1 MRNVQLAKVKEPK
14 KDGINIPIFLTDE
27 TIEERKNKILE
38 RMKAKN
44 LDKLVIYG
52 DVEHGSNFEYLIGY
66 FTRFEEALL
75 IIDSNGEMNLVLGNE
90 NLNKANKARVKI
102 SKTVHVSLF
111 SLPNQPN
118 RKDVAFIDLLKE
130 AGIKNNEKVGI
141 VGWKNFTSQIEDN
154 KHTFD
159 VPYFIVENIIKIVG
173 NKELVTNECEIFIGE
188 NGARCTNNANE
199 IAHYEY
205 AAALA
210 SDCMLDAMNALVE
223 GANELDLGDKL
234 VRYGQH
240 TSIVTIASSG
250 PRFIKANMFP
260 RDNKVKI
267 GDPISLTNGY
277 RGGSSSRC
285 GIAVEND
292 QQLPEGQK
300 DYLDRVAKPYF
311 NAYVAW
317 LESIKIGMDG
327 GEMFNIIENEL
338 PREKYGWSLCPGH
351 LIGEEEWMSSP
362 IYDDSTEKLLSGMM
376 LQIDI
381 IPSVNGYTGSSAES
395 TVVLA
400 DEALKKS
407 IQEQYP
413 EMYKRMIDRREY
425 LINELGINIS
435 DDILPMCSTVAYLRP
450 FLLAHDKA
458 FKIVK

>member
-14 KDGINIPIFLTDE
+14 KDGVNKPIFLTDI

-38 RMKAKN
+38 RMKEKK

-75 IIDSNGEMNLVLGNE
+75 IIDQKGTMNLVLGNE
-90 NLNKANKARVKI
+90 NLNKASKARVEI
-102 SKTVHVSLF
+102 SKIVHVSLF

-130 AGIKNNEKVGI
+130 AGIKSNEKVGI
-141 VGWKNFTSQIEDN
+141 VGWKNFTSPMEDN

-159 VPYFIVENIIKIVG
+159 VPYFIVDNIIKIVG
-173 NKELVTNECEIFIGE
+173 NKDLVTNECEIFIGE

-210 SDCMLDAMNALVE
+210 SDCMLDAMDALVE

-250 PRFIKANMFP
+250 PRFINANMFP

-292 QQLPEGQK
+292 QQLPDGQK

-317 LESIKIGMDG
+317 LENIKIGMNG
-327 GEMFNIIENEL
+327 GEMFNIIEKEL

-362 IYDDSTEKLLSGMM
+362 IYEDSTEKLLSGMM

-381 IPSVNGYTGSSAES
+381 IPSVSGYTGSSAES

-407 IQEQYP
+407 INEQYP
-413 EMYKRMIDRREY
+413 DMYKRMIDRREY
-425 LINELGINIS
+425 LINELGINLS